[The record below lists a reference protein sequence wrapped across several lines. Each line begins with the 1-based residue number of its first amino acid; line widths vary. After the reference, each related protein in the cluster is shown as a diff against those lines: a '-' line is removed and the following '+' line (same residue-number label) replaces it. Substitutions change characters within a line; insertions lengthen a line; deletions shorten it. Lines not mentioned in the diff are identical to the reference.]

1 MRTENEKLVDNFL
14 KEIKK
19 QLPDWLKNNDDKVED
34 ILLEVSSHIWDS
46 AQEIA
51 GSDDPDPA
59 SIQEAINRLGTPKEI
74 AKSYKK
80 RGTPKYFISEELW
93 SIYTKVN
100 WILIS
105 LVFTVIV
112 IVQVVIVE
120 PTDFVKALIN
130 GITLSYPIII
140 TFIIIILAIFVGLS
154 YEGYF
159 PEDLGSVDAIQGDTK
174 DKKLEFYKPDEF
186 LFNGLVGILFGFLII
201 ILPKDMINLI
211 RIIINLIIGLFGG
224 NTMATISEYVNIS
237 MELQIWLTLIGIVA
251 IITGFVNLLKINTKD
266 LKFHLTTNLILI
278 FTGLV
283 DFGLSLYIVTNLHL
297 FSEVLPL
304 SVNILFFLGIIGVIG
319 TVIDIFRT
327 VSKNIQLFGLLNEEE
342 SYQTS

>member
-1 MRTENEKLVDNFL
+1 MRTENEELVDKFL

-19 QLPDWLKNNDDKVED
+19 HLPDWLKSNDDKIED

-51 GSDDPDPA
+51 GSDDPDPN
-59 SIQEAINRLGTPKEI
+59 SIQAAINRLGTPKEI

-100 WILIS
+100 WFLII
-105 LVFTVIV
+105 LVFAVIV

-120 PTDFVKALIN
+120 PTDLAQALIN

-159 PEDLGSVDAIQGDTK
+159 PEDLGSGDAVQAETK
-174 DKKLEFYKPDEF
+174 DKKLEFYKPDDF

-201 ILPKDMINLI
+201 ILPKDMINLF

-251 IITGFVNLLKINTKD
+251 IIVGIVNLLKINTQD
-266 LKFHLTTNLILI
+266 LKFHLTMNIILI

-283 DFGLSLYIVTNLHL
+283 DFGLSLYIVANLHL

-304 SVNILFFLGIIGVIG
+304 SVNILLLLGILGVIG
-319 TVIDIFRT
+319 TVIDILRT
-327 VSKNIQLFGLLNEEE
+327 VSKNIKLYGLLDEEE
-342 SYQTS
+342 SHLIS